1 MNNNRTAYKKWRS
14 AIALID
20 RTADILLAFL
30 SAAIVCIVLV
40 SVFFRYVLNHS
51 LSWSDELVRY
61 LFVWFTLLGSAITL
75 REREHIRV
83 EYFAEKLPERIR
95 NMSEIANL
103 ICIALFHAVLI
114 ILGFCWVWSTRGT
127 HTSALQWPL
136 NIFFYAA
143 LPCSAILTL
152 WYAVRRLLR
161 GEFRDNP
168 PTEEAP
174 IEPGKGEATCNS

>member
-1 MNNNRTAYKKWRS
+1 MIQETNNTTTHKTFAVANM
-14 AIALID
+14 ID
-20 RTADILLAFL
+20 RAADTLLATL
-30 SAAIVCIVLV
+30 SAGIVCIVLT

-83 EYFAEKLPERIR
+83 EYFAEKLPEGMR
-95 NMSEIANL
+95 NISEIAIL
-103 ICIALFHAVLI
+103 ICIALFHAALI
-114 ILGFCWVWSTRGT
+114 VLGFCWVWSTRGT

-143 LPCSAILTL
+143 LPCSAMLTL
-152 WYAVRRLLR
+152 WYALRRL
-161 GEFRDNP
+161 
-168 PTEEAP
+168 
-174 IEPGKGEATCNS
+174 IYKGVSCNS